1 MDINDMKINKV
12 AAANLKPIQEEK
24 KNTINNTVNASSQRK
39 LEVRVD
45 DAKILNEAANELKN
59 IAEIDMEKVRQV
71 KQAIANGELNINF
84 STLAQSIM
92 DDHLL
97 GTKLN
102 D

>member
-1 MDINDMKINKV
+1 MDINGMKINKV

-24 KNTINNTVNASSQRK
+24 KNTIDKVNTSSPKK

-45 DAKILNEAANELKN
+45 DAKILNEAADELKN
-59 IAEIDMEKVRQV
+59 IEDVDMEKVKQV
-71 KQAIANGELNINF
+71 KQAIANGELNIDF

-97 GTKLN
+97 GTKIN

>member
-1 MDINDMKINKV
+1 MDINGMKINKV

-24 KNTINNTVNASSQRK
+24 KNTIDKVNTSSPKK

-45 DAKILNEAANELKN
+45 DAKILNEAADELKN
-59 IAEIDMEKVRQV
+59 IADVDMEKVKQV
-71 KQAIANGELNINF
+71 KQAIANGELNIDF

-97 GTKLN
+97 GTKIN

>member
-1 MDINDMKINKV
+1 MKINKV

-24 KNTINNTVNASSQRK
+24 KNTINEADPKTPQK

-45 DAKILNEAANELKN
+45 DARILNEAADELKN
-59 IAEIDMEKVRQV
+59 ITEIDMEKVRQV